1 MEAFG
6 LSFGERL
13 GLVREDNNLT
23 KSAIASLMGVSPST
37 WASYENETSF
47 PSQQTIKKFCDTFD
61 INEEWL
67 FTSDGKVYQR

>member
-6 LSFGERL
+6 ISFGERL

-23 KSAIASLMGVSPST
+23 KSAMARMMGVSPST

-47 PSQQTIKKFCDTFD
+47 PSPQTIKKFCETF
-61 INEEWL
+61 NVNVEWL
-67 FTSDGKVYQR
+67 FSSEGKVYRS